1 MVCAQACVCLPAMIC
16 KVLQMGMVLVKR
28 SSEADAIVY
37 SDHFGT
43 EIVEI
48 EIAWKF
54 PTDFKWI

>member
-1 MVCAQACVCLPAMIC
+1 
-16 KVLQMGMVLVKR
+16 MGMVLVKR